1 MVLHSAIYSTFNA
14 FSFLRAEKKRKKR
27 GGGEVRRRDDGW
39 ELEPGRGMAAGR
51 VGMTASGRLVV
62 CRWSWW
68 CAMVQR
74 QSKYVIAPLLRRR
87 MAAVWTIFAPMQHC
101 TGGGGGSGAGDGC
114 SW

>member
-1 MVLHSAIYSTFNA
+1 M
-14 FSFLRAEKKRKKR
+14 
-27 GGGEVRRRDDGW
+27 RRRGDGG
-39 ELEPGRGMAAGR
+39 ELEPGRGMAGEAVR
-51 VGMTASGRLVV
+51 MTAAGRLVV

-74 QSKYVIAPLLRRR
+74 QSKFVIAPISRRG
-87 MAAVWTIFAPMQHC
+87 AAAGRTIFAPFRLC